1 MKAGGK
7 ALKELFIHNIYIYI
21 YVRSIYIYI
30 QYLVLGKQR
39 CTGTIFLKATWIAG
53 FKGFQVDGY

>member
-30 QYLVLGKQR
+30 Y
-39 CTGTIFLKATWIAG
+39 TISGTWKTKVYWYHF
-53 FKGFQVDGY
+53 FKGNLDCWF

>member
-7 ALKELFIHNIYIYI
+7 ALKELFIHNIYI